1 VLLLIVV
8 DFSIT
13 FSNILKYSQRTQ
25 IRRSFHGRVQGS
37 TRDSREVYKRLPE
50 VCRRVARF
58 LGMGSVQ
65 SG

>member
-1 VLLLIVV
+1 MLLLIVV
-8 DFSIT
+8 DF
-13 FSNILKYSQRTQ
+13 KYNDSTQ
-25 IRRSFHGRVQGS
+25 IRRSFHGRVQRS
-37 TRDSREVYKRLPE
+37 TRDLREVYKRLPE